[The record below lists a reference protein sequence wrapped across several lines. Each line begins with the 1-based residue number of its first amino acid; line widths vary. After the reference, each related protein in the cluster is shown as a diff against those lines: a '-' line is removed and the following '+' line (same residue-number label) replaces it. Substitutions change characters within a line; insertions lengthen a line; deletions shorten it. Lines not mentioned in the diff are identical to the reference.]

1 MFTGIIT
8 ELGTI
13 VRRQQQRGL
22 ERLHILAPHMAEGC
36 AVGDS
41 VAINGAC
48 LSVVR
53 VMRDI
58 LEFEMIPETRAL
70 TNLSRA
76 MVGSK
81 VNLEPSLSLSDRL
94 HGHLVLGHVDG
105 MGRIRR
111 REQRAGQT
119 VLTIQLASAL
129 RRYLV
134 SKGPVAID
142 GVSLTVGGHLSNHS
156 FSVFLIPE
164 TLRKTTLGFRHVG
177 DFVNIEVD
185 YFAKLLLQRGR
196 P

>member
-13 VRRQQQRGL
+13 VRRQRQRGL
-22 ERLHILAPHMAEGC
+22 ERLHILAPQTAEEC

-41 VAINGAC
+41 VAVNGAC
-48 LSVVR
+48 LSVTR
-53 VMRDI
+53 VANDI
-58 LEFEMIPETRAL
+58 LEFEMIPETRTL
-70 TNLSRA
+70 TNLGRA
-76 MVGSK
+76 MVVSR
-81 VNLEPSLSLSDRL
+81 VNLEPSLSLTDRL

-105 MGRIRR
+105 LGRIRR

-129 RRYLV
+129 RRYVV
-134 SKGPVAID
+134 SKGPIAID
-142 GVSLTVGGHLSNHS
+142 GVSLTVGGHVSNHS

-164 TLRKTTLGFRHVG
+164 TLRKTTLEFRRVG

-185 YFAKLLLQRGR
+185 YVAKLIMQRQAG
-196 P
+196 